1 MGVKVREKPAG
12 SGVWWLFIDHNG
24 QRKAKKVGTDRRL
37 ALDAAKKIE
46 AKLTLKEFS
55 INEEKPVIPTY
66 GDYAKL
72 WLDTQIKPFRKPTTY
87 ERYHG
92 LHRDYILPRFGK
104 TSIDEIKRKD
114 VRGFLSDLLQT
125 KLSHRSV
132 EFIKD
137 VFSGPFNLAIDE
149 EVIPANPCTGVLKRL
164 GVRSDRSGTADVY
177 DREEVAAFLETAEHE
192 EPAFYPLFLTLFRTG
207 VRLGEALALTW
218 KEIDWRG
225 SFFMVKQSF
234 RRGRID
240 TPKTGKTRRVDMT
253 DQLRETLK
261 AYRVTKQKESMAKGI
276 PASDYVF
283 SERTGQP
290 ISQNTLRHAFKRTS
304 RKAGLREI
312 RVHDSRHSYASIL
325 ISEGTPIAYVKEQL
339 GHASIQMT
347 VDRYA
352 HWIPSGNHMVNILD
366 SQPSATYTQ
375 PLKIEKP

>member
-24 QRKAKKVGTDRRL
+24 QRKAKKVGTDKKL
-37 ALDAAKKIE
+37 ALEAAKKIE

-72 WLDTQIKPFRKPTTY
+72 WLETQIKPFRKPTTY

-177 DREEVAAFLETAEHE
+177 DREEVAVFLETAKHE
-192 EPAFYPLFLTLFRTG
+192 EPAFYSLFLTLFRTG